1 MTVGKPLDRSA
12 YTEKYEKWIEL
23 ITENHQASN
32 ERVVEIQHFTPLRKP
47 LSEAKVALIGSAGV
61 HLNDQ
66 TPFHVESVAGDSS
79 FRLLPD
85 DLDPGRLRFTHTH
98 YDTSSAEAD
107 PNVVFPIDRLHETV
121 AGGRIGSASS
131 VHIGMM
137 GFNPNPG
144 PIAELTAPAVR
155 EILATEGVDVVV
167 LVPG

>member
-1 MTVGKPLDRSA
+1 VTIGIPLDRSA

-32 ERVVEIQHFTPLRKP
+32 ERVVETQHFTPLRKP
-47 LSEAKVALIGSAGV
+47 LAEAKVALVGSAGV
-61 HLNDQ
+61 HLVDQ
-66 TPFHVESVAGDSS
+66 PPFHVETVAGDSS

-85 DLDPGRLRFTHTH
+85 DLDPSRLRFTHTH
-98 YDTSSAEAD
+98 YDTSSAVAD
-107 PNVVFPIDRLHETV
+107 PNVVFPIDRLHEAV
-121 AGGRIGSASS
+121 AGGRIGATSA

-144 PIAELTAPAVR
+144 PIAETTAPAIR
-155 EILATEGVDVVV
+155 ETLVAEGVDVVV